1 MICAVCSARSSASS
15 AARSRIRIRSWAG
28 VRRQVI
34 APASAWSS
42 AARTS
47 SGPATGTVPVAVPSN
62 GEVTS
67 SVRPLAAACHVPPIS
82 IFISVYSPVS
92 GLGSMH
98 STLHDPIHQVNIL
111 LSFKNPSFRW
121 PLSRASGRGHRWC
134 VWALMRYI
142 KPNGVGSRPSGDQGQ
157 THHIH
162 HQQPIRMTR
171 MPHPY
176 PIREIARQAGVSEA
190 TVDRVL
196 NHRGGVRPSTVN
208 DIKQAIADLDR
219 QRSQLRLAGRVFM
232 VDIVMQTPDRFSSA
246 VKAALEQE
254 LPSLRPAVVRS
265 RFAFRET
272 GHASDIVAILDAIA
286 RRGSRGV
293 ILKAPEAPE
302 VNAAVLRL
310 SEAGIPV
317 VTLVS
322 DLPFSKRV
330 AYVGMDNRSAGAT
343 AAYLVNEW
351 LGEVPA
357 SSGSAGSPGSSGRGG
372 RILVA
377 LSRSVFRGEEER
389 EIGFRSAIRE
399 RWPHRGLTEITDS
412 DGLDTSVYR
421 LALDALDRHADIE
434 AVYSI
439 GGGNRAIL
447 DAFDAR
453 RRPCRAFIAH
463 DLDRDNREL
472 LEAGR
477 LSAVLYHD
485 LRRDM
490 HRACQI
496 IMQAHGAL
504 DGPIVTAPAPIQV
517 ITPFNIPPETQA

>member
-1 MICAVCSARSSASS
+1 
-15 AARSRIRIRSWAG
+15 
-28 VRRQVI
+28 
-34 APASAWSS
+34 
-42 AARTS
+42 
-47 SGPATGTVPVAVPSN
+47 
-62 GEVTS
+62 
-67 SVRPLAAACHVPPIS
+67 
-82 IFISVYSPVS
+82 
-92 GLGSMH
+92 
-98 STLHDPIHQVNIL
+98 
-111 LSFKNPSFRW
+111 
-121 PLSRASGRGHRWC
+121 
-134 VWALMRYI
+134 MRYI
-142 KPNGVGSRPSGDQGQ
+142 KPERAWLNATVKTRAEAMITDPFGSYSTSSTRQDD
-157 THHIH
+157 
-162 HQQPIRMTR
+162 RMA
-171 MPHPY
+171 HPY

-196 NHRGGVRPSTVN
+196 NQRGGVRPSTVN
-208 DIKQAIADLDR
+208 DIRQAIADLDR
-219 QRSQLRLAGRVFM
+219 QRSQLRLNGRVFM
-232 VDIVMQTPDRFSSA
+232 IDIVMQTPDRFSSA

-254 LPSLRPAVVRS
+254 LGSLRPAVVRS
-265 RFAFRET
+265 RFDFREQ
-272 GHASDIVAILDAIA
+272 GQGSDIAGVLDTIA

-343 AAYLVNEW
+343 AAYLVNQW
-351 LGEVPA
+351 LGPDR
-357 SSGSAGSPGSSGRGG
+357 GR

-399 RWPHRGLTEITDS
+399 RWPHRALVEITDS

-453 RRPCRAFIAH
+453 GRPCRAFIAH

-472 LEAGR
+472 LQAGR

-504 DGPIVTAPAPIQV
+504 DGPIVTAPAPIQI
-517 ITPFNIPPETQA
+517 ITPFNVPPEATA

>member
-1 MICAVCSARSSASS
+1 MS
-15 AARSRIRIRSWAG
+15 
-28 VRRQVI
+28 
-34 APASAWSS
+34 
-42 AARTS
+42 
-47 SGPATGTVPVAVPSN
+47 
-62 GEVTS
+62 
-67 SVRPLAAACHVPPIS
+67 
-82 IFISVYSPVS
+82 
-92 GLGSMH
+92 
-98 STLHDPIHQVNIL
+98 
-111 LSFKNPSFRW
+111 
-121 PLSRASGRGHRWC
+121 
-134 VWALMRYI
+134 
-142 KPNGVGSRPSGDQGQ
+142 
-157 THHIH
+157 
-162 HQQPIRMTR
+162 
-171 MPHPY
+171 HPY

-196 NHRGGVRPSTVN
+196 NDRGGVRPSTVN
-208 DIKQAIADLDR
+208 DIRQAIADLDQ

-232 VDIVMQTPDRFSSA
+232 IDIVMQTPDRFSSA
-246 VKAALEQE
+246 VKTALEQE

-265 RFAFRET
+265 RFDFRET
-272 GHASDIVAILDAIA
+272 GHAGDIVAILDAIA

-310 SEAGIPV
+310 SKAGIPV

-322 DLPFSKRV
+322 DLPFSTRV

-357 SSGSAGSPGSSGRGG
+357 QDG

-453 RRPCRAFIAH
+453 RRPCQAFIAH

-472 LEAGR
+472 LQAGR

-517 ITPFNIPPETQA
+517 ITPFNIPPETPS

>member
-1 MICAVCSARSSASS
+1 
-15 AARSRIRIRSWAG
+15 
-28 VRRQVI
+28 
-34 APASAWSS
+34 
-42 AARTS
+42 
-47 SGPATGTVPVAVPSN
+47 
-62 GEVTS
+62 
-67 SVRPLAAACHVPPIS
+67 
-82 IFISVYSPVS
+82 
-92 GLGSMH
+92 
-98 STLHDPIHQVNIL
+98 
-111 LSFKNPSFRW
+111 
-121 PLSRASGRGHRWC
+121 
-134 VWALMRYI
+134 
-142 KPNGVGSRPSGDQGQ
+142 
-157 THHIH
+157 
-162 HQQPIRMTR
+162 

-176 PIREIARQAGVSEA
+176 PIRDIARQAGLSEA

-196 NHRGGVRPSTVN
+196 NDRGGVRPSTVN
-208 DIKQAIADLDR
+208 DIRQAIADLDR

-232 VDIVMQTPDRFSSA
+232 IDIVMQTPDRFSSA

-265 RFAFRET
+265 RFDFRET
-272 GHASDIVAILDAIA
+272 GDVHDIVGVLDKIA
-286 RRGSRGV
+286 RRGARGV

-322 DLPFSKRV
+322 DLPFSKRI
-330 AYVGMDNRSAGAT
+330 AYVGMDNRSAGTT
-343 AAYLVNEW
+343 AAYLVNQW
-351 LGEVPA
+351 LGE
-357 SSGSAGSPGSSGRGG
+357 SPGSSGRGS

-399 RWPHRGLTEITDS
+399 RWPHRRLTEITDS

-421 LALDALDRHADIE
+421 LALDALDQHDDIE

-517 ITPFNIPPETQA
+517 ITPFNIPSETRA

>member
-1 MICAVCSARSSASS
+1 
-15 AARSRIRIRSWAG
+15 
-28 VRRQVI
+28 
-34 APASAWSS
+34 
-42 AARTS
+42 
-47 SGPATGTVPVAVPSN
+47 
-62 GEVTS
+62 
-67 SVRPLAAACHVPPIS
+67 
-82 IFISVYSPVS
+82 
-92 GLGSMH
+92 
-98 STLHDPIHQVNIL
+98 
-111 LSFKNPSFRW
+111 
-121 PLSRASGRGHRWC
+121 
-134 VWALMRYI
+134 
-142 KPNGVGSRPSGDQGQ
+142 
-157 THHIH
+157 
-162 HQQPIRMTR
+162 

-196 NHRGGVRPSTVN
+196 NDRGGVRPSTVN
-208 DIKQAIADLDR
+208 DIQQAIADLGR
-219 QRSQLRLAGRVFM
+219 QRSQLRLNGRVFM
-232 VDIVMQTPDRFSSA
+232 IDIVMQTPDRFSSA
-246 VKAALEQE
+246 VKTALEQE

-265 RFAFRET
+265 RFDFREK
-272 GHASDIVAILDAIA
+272 GDADEIVRVLDAIA

-343 AAYLVNEW
+343 AAYLVNQW
-351 LGEVPA
+351 LGDRDSRV
-357 SSGSAGSPGSSGRGG
+357 
-372 RILVA
+372 LVA

-399 RWPHRGLTEITDS
+399 RWPDRALVEITDS
-412 DGLDTSVYR
+412 DGLDGSVYR
-421 LALDALDRHADIE
+421 LALGALDRHADLE

-472 LEAGR
+472 LAAGR

-517 ITPFNIPPETQA
+517 ITPFNVPPEEMS

>member
-1 MICAVCSARSSASS
+1 MA
-15 AARSRIRIRSWAG
+15 
-28 VRRQVI
+28 
-34 APASAWSS
+34 
-42 AARTS
+42 
-47 SGPATGTVPVAVPSN
+47 
-62 GEVTS
+62 
-67 SVRPLAAACHVPPIS
+67 
-82 IFISVYSPVS
+82 
-92 GLGSMH
+92 
-98 STLHDPIHQVNIL
+98 
-111 LSFKNPSFRW
+111 
-121 PLSRASGRGHRWC
+121 
-134 VWALMRYI
+134 
-142 KPNGVGSRPSGDQGQ
+142 
-157 THHIH
+157 
-162 HQQPIRMTR
+162 
-171 MPHPY
+171 HPY

-208 DIKQAIADLDR
+208 DIRQAIADLDR

-232 VDIVMQTPDRFSSA
+232 IDIVMQTPDRFSSA
-246 VKAALEQE
+246 VKTALEQE

-265 RFAFRET
+265 RFDFRET
-272 GHASDIVAILDAIA
+272 GDVHDIVGVLDRIA
-286 RRGSRGV
+286 RRGARGV

-343 AAYLVNEW
+343 AAYLVSQW
-351 LGEVPA
+351 LGE
-357 SSGSAGSPGSSGRGG
+357 SPGSAASPASPGRGS
-372 RILVA
+372 RVLVA

-399 RWPHRGLTEITDS
+399 RWPHRQLTEITDS

-421 LALDALDRHADIE
+421 LALDALDQHDDIE

-517 ITPFNIPPETQA
+517 ITPFNIPQDTPA

>member
-1 MICAVCSARSSASS
+1 
-15 AARSRIRIRSWAG
+15 
-28 VRRQVI
+28 
-34 APASAWSS
+34 
-42 AARTS
+42 
-47 SGPATGTVPVAVPSN
+47 
-62 GEVTS
+62 
-67 SVRPLAAACHVPPIS
+67 
-82 IFISVYSPVS
+82 
-92 GLGSMH
+92 
-98 STLHDPIHQVNIL
+98 
-111 LSFKNPSFRW
+111 
-121 PLSRASGRGHRWC
+121 
-134 VWALMRYI
+134 
-142 KPNGVGSRPSGDQGQ
+142 
-157 THHIH
+157 
-162 HQQPIRMTR
+162 

-208 DIKQAIADLDR
+208 DIGQAIADLDR
-219 QRSQLRLAGRVFM
+219 QRSQLRLNGRVFM
-232 VDIVMQTPDRFSSA
+232 IDIVMQTPDRFSSA

-254 LPSLRPAVVRS
+254 LGSLRPAVVRS
-265 RFAFRET
+265 RFDFREQ
-272 GHASDIVAILDAIA
+272 GQVSDIVRVLDTIA
-286 RRGSRGV
+286 RRGSCGV

-322 DLPFSKRV
+322 DLPFSKRA

-343 AAYLVNEW
+343 AAYLVNQW
-351 LGEVPA
+351 LGPEH
-357 SSGSAGSPGSSGRGG
+357 GQ

-399 RWPHRGLTEITDS
+399 RWPHRALAEITDS

-453 RRPCRAFIAH
+453 GRPCRAFIAH

-472 LEAGR
+472 LAAGR

-517 ITPFNIPPETQA
+517 ITPFNVPPEATA

>member
-1 MICAVCSARSSASS
+1 
-15 AARSRIRIRSWAG
+15 
-28 VRRQVI
+28 
-34 APASAWSS
+34 
-42 AARTS
+42 
-47 SGPATGTVPVAVPSN
+47 
-62 GEVTS
+62 
-67 SVRPLAAACHVPPIS
+67 
-82 IFISVYSPVS
+82 
-92 GLGSMH
+92 
-98 STLHDPIHQVNIL
+98 
-111 LSFKNPSFRW
+111 
-121 PLSRASGRGHRWC
+121 
-134 VWALMRYI
+134 
-142 KPNGVGSRPSGDQGQ
+142 
-157 THHIH
+157 
-162 HQQPIRMTR
+162 

-196 NHRGGVRPSTVN
+196 NDRGGVRSSTVN
-208 DIKQAIADLDR
+208 DIRQAIADLDR
-219 QRSQLRLAGRVFM
+219 QRSQLRLNGRVFM
-232 VDIVMQTPDRFSSA
+232 IDIVMQAPDRFSSA

-265 RFAFRET
+265 RFDFREK
-272 GHASDIVAILDAIA
+272 GEAGDIVTVLDTIA

-343 AAYLVNEW
+343 AAYLVNQW
-351 LGEVPA
+351 LGP
-357 SSGSAGSPGSSGRGG
+357 GRGS
-372 RILVA
+372 RVLVA

-399 RWPHRGLTEITDS
+399 RWPDRPLAEITDT

-447 DAFDAR
+447 DAFDTR
-453 RRPCRAFIAH
+453 GRPCRAFIAH

-472 LEAGR
+472 LTAGR

-504 DGPIVTAPAPIQV
+504 DGPVVTAPAPIQV
-517 ITPFNIPPETQA
+517 ITPFNVPPEAAG

>member
-1 MICAVCSARSSASS
+1 
-15 AARSRIRIRSWAG
+15 
-28 VRRQVI
+28 
-34 APASAWSS
+34 
-42 AARTS
+42 
-47 SGPATGTVPVAVPSN
+47 
-62 GEVTS
+62 
-67 SVRPLAAACHVPPIS
+67 
-82 IFISVYSPVS
+82 
-92 GLGSMH
+92 
-98 STLHDPIHQVNIL
+98 
-111 LSFKNPSFRW
+111 
-121 PLSRASGRGHRWC
+121 
-134 VWALMRYI
+134 
-142 KPNGVGSRPSGDQGQ
+142 
-157 THHIH
+157 
-162 HQQPIRMTR
+162 

-196 NHRGGVRPSTVN
+196 NDRGGVRPSTVN
-208 DIKQAIADLDR
+208 DIRQAIADLDR

-232 VDIVMQTPDRFSSA
+232 IDIVMQTPDRFSSA
-246 VKAALEQE
+246 VKTALEQE

-265 RFAFRET
+265 RFDFRET
-272 GHASDIVAILDAIA
+272 GHAGDIVAILDAIA

-343 AAYLVNEW
+343 AAYLVNQW
-351 LGEVPA
+351 LGEA
-357 SSGSAGSPGSSGRGG
+357 AAQDG

-421 LALDALDRHADIE
+421 LTLDALDRHADIE

-472 LEAGR
+472 LGAGR

-517 ITPFNIPPETQA
+517 ITPFNIPSETPA

>member
-1 MICAVCSARSSASS
+1 
-15 AARSRIRIRSWAG
+15 
-28 VRRQVI
+28 
-34 APASAWSS
+34 
-42 AARTS
+42 
-47 SGPATGTVPVAVPSN
+47 
-62 GEVTS
+62 
-67 SVRPLAAACHVPPIS
+67 
-82 IFISVYSPVS
+82 
-92 GLGSMH
+92 
-98 STLHDPIHQVNIL
+98 
-111 LSFKNPSFRW
+111 
-121 PLSRASGRGHRWC
+121 
-134 VWALMRYI
+134 
-142 KPNGVGSRPSGDQGQ
+142 
-157 THHIH
+157 
-162 HQQPIRMTR
+162 

-208 DIKQAIADLDR
+208 DIRQAIADLDR
-219 QRSQLRLAGRVFM
+219 QASQLRLNGRVFM
-232 VDIVMQTPDRFSSA
+232 IDIVMQTPGRFSAA
-246 VKAALEQE
+246 VKTALEHE

-265 RFAFRET
+265 RFGFREK
-272 GHASDIVAILDAIA
+272 GHPREIANMLDTIA

-310 SEAGIPV
+310 AEAGIPV
-317 VTLVS
+317 VTLVT

-343 AAYLVNEW
+343 AAYLVNQW
-351 LGEVPA
+351 LGERD
-357 SSGSAGSPGSSGRGG
+357 S

-377 LSRSVFRGEEER
+377 LSRTVFRGEEER
-389 EIGFRSAIRE
+389 EIGFRAAIRE
-399 RWPHRGLTEITDS
+399 RWPHRGLAEITDT

-421 LALDALDRHADIE
+421 LALDALARHPDIE

-447 DAFDAR
+447 DAFDTR
-453 RRPCRAFIAH
+453 HRPCRAFIAH
-463 DLDRDNREL
+463 DLDSDNREL

-504 DGPIVTAPAPIQV
+504 DGPIVTAPAPIGV
-517 ITPFNIPPETQA
+517 ITPFNLPPV

>member
-1 MICAVCSARSSASS
+1 MS
-15 AARSRIRIRSWAG
+15 
-28 VRRQVI
+28 
-34 APASAWSS
+34 
-42 AARTS
+42 
-47 SGPATGTVPVAVPSN
+47 
-62 GEVTS
+62 
-67 SVRPLAAACHVPPIS
+67 
-82 IFISVYSPVS
+82 
-92 GLGSMH
+92 
-98 STLHDPIHQVNIL
+98 
-111 LSFKNPSFRW
+111 
-121 PLSRASGRGHRWC
+121 
-134 VWALMRYI
+134 
-142 KPNGVGSRPSGDQGQ
+142 
-157 THHIH
+157 
-162 HQQPIRMTR
+162 
-171 MPHPY
+171 HPY

-208 DIKQAIADLDR
+208 DIRQAIADLDR
-219 QRSQLRLAGRVFM
+219 QASQLRLNGRVFM
-232 VDIVMQTPDRFSSA
+232 IDIVMQTPARFSA
-246 VKAALEQE
+246 EVKIALEHE

-265 RFAFRET
+265 RFDFREK
-272 GHASDIVAILDAIA
+272 GHPREIAQVLDAIA

-310 SEAGIPV
+310 AEAGVPV
-317 VTLVS
+317 VTLVT

-343 AAYLVNEW
+343 AAYLINQW
-351 LGEVPA
+351 LGMGA
-357 SSGSAGSPGSSGRGG
+357 S

-377 LSRSVFRGEEER
+377 LSRTVFRGEEER

-399 RWPHRGLTEITDS
+399 RWPHRALTEITDS
-412 DGLDTSVYR
+412 DGLDSSVYR
-421 LALDALDRHADIE
+421 LALGALERHPDIG

-447 DAFDAR
+447 DAFDTMH
-453 RRPCRAFIAH
+453 RPCQAFIAH
-463 DLDRDNREL
+463 DLDSDNREL

-504 DGPIVTAPAPIQV
+504 DGPIATAPAATQV
-517 ITPFNIPPETQA
+517 ITPFNIPPETAA

>member
-1 MICAVCSARSSASS
+1 
-15 AARSRIRIRSWAG
+15 
-28 VRRQVI
+28 
-34 APASAWSS
+34 
-42 AARTS
+42 
-47 SGPATGTVPVAVPSN
+47 
-62 GEVTS
+62 
-67 SVRPLAAACHVPPIS
+67 
-82 IFISVYSPVS
+82 
-92 GLGSMH
+92 
-98 STLHDPIHQVNIL
+98 
-111 LSFKNPSFRW
+111 
-121 PLSRASGRGHRWC
+121 
-134 VWALMRYI
+134 
-142 KPNGVGSRPSGDQGQ
+142 
-157 THHIH
+157 
-162 HQQPIRMTR
+162 

-196 NHRGGVRPSTVN
+196 NDRGGVRPSTVN
-208 DIKQAIADLDR
+208 DIRQAIADLDQ

-232 VDIVMQTPDRFSSA
+232 IDIVMQTPDRFSSA

-265 RFAFRET
+265 RFDFRET
-272 GHASDIVAILDAIA
+272 GRVSDIVGILDAIA

-322 DLPFSKRV
+322 DLPFSTRV

-343 AAYLVNEW
+343 AAYLVNQW
-351 LGEVPA
+351 LGEA
-357 SSGSAGSPGSSGRGG
+357 AAQDG

-399 RWPHRGLTEITDS
+399 RWPHRTLTEITDS

-453 RRPCRAFIAH
+453 RRRCRAFIAH

-517 ITPFNIPPETQA
+517 ITPFNIPPETPA

>member
-1 MICAVCSARSSASS
+1 MA
-15 AARSRIRIRSWAG
+15 
-28 VRRQVI
+28 
-34 APASAWSS
+34 
-42 AARTS
+42 
-47 SGPATGTVPVAVPSN
+47 
-62 GEVTS
+62 
-67 SVRPLAAACHVPPIS
+67 
-82 IFISVYSPVS
+82 
-92 GLGSMH
+92 
-98 STLHDPIHQVNIL
+98 
-111 LSFKNPSFRW
+111 
-121 PLSRASGRGHRWC
+121 
-134 VWALMRYI
+134 
-142 KPNGVGSRPSGDQGQ
+142 
-157 THHIH
+157 
-162 HQQPIRMTR
+162 
-171 MPHPY
+171 HPY

-196 NHRGGVRPSTVN
+196 NDRGGVRPSTVN
-208 DIKQAIADLDR
+208 DLRQAIADLDR
-219 QRSQLRLAGRVFM
+219 QRSQLRLNGRVFM
-232 VDIVMQTPDRFSSA
+232 IDIVMQTPDRFSSA

-265 RFAFRET
+265 RFDFREQ
-272 GHASDIVAILDAIA
+272 GQVSDIVGVLDTIA

-343 AAYLVNEW
+343 AAYLVNQW
-351 LGEVPA
+351 LG
-357 SSGSAGSPGSSGRGG
+357 PGPGG

-399 RWPHRGLTEITDS
+399 RWPHRALAEITDS

-453 RRPCRAFIAH
+453 HRPCRAFIAH

-504 DGPIVTAPAPIQV
+504 DGPIITAPAPIQV
-517 ITPFNIPPETQA
+517 ITPFNLPPEAAA

>member
-1 MICAVCSARSSASS
+1 
-15 AARSRIRIRSWAG
+15 
-28 VRRQVI
+28 
-34 APASAWSS
+34 
-42 AARTS
+42 
-47 SGPATGTVPVAVPSN
+47 
-62 GEVTS
+62 
-67 SVRPLAAACHVPPIS
+67 
-82 IFISVYSPVS
+82 
-92 GLGSMH
+92 
-98 STLHDPIHQVNIL
+98 
-111 LSFKNPSFRW
+111 
-121 PLSRASGRGHRWC
+121 
-134 VWALMRYI
+134 
-142 KPNGVGSRPSGDQGQ
+142 
-157 THHIH
+157 
-162 HQQPIRMTR
+162 

-196 NHRGGVRPSTVN
+196 HHRGGVRPSTVN
-208 DIKQAIADLDR
+208 DIQQAIADLDR
-219 QRSQLRLAGRVFM
+219 QRSQLRLNGRVFM
-232 VDIVMQTPDRFSSA
+232 IDIVMQAPDRFSSA
-246 VKAALEQE
+246 VKTALEQE
-254 LPSLRPAVVRS
+254 LPALRPAVVRS
-265 RFAFRET
+265 RFDFREK
-272 GHASDIVAILDAIA
+272 GDAGEIVSVLDAIA

-322 DLPFSKRV
+322 DLPFSQRV

-343 AAYLVNEW
+343 AAYLVNQW
-351 LGEVPA
+351 LGDRDSRV
-357 SSGSAGSPGSSGRGG
+357 
-372 RILVA
+372 LVA

-399 RWPHRGLTEITDS
+399 RWPDRALVEITDS
-412 DGLDTSVYR
+412 DGLDSSVYR
-421 LALDALDRHADIE
+421 LALGALDRHADLE

-472 LEAGR
+472 LAAGR

-517 ITPFNIPPETQA
+517 ITPFNVPPEPPG

>member
-1 MICAVCSARSSASS
+1 
-15 AARSRIRIRSWAG
+15 
-28 VRRQVI
+28 
-34 APASAWSS
+34 
-42 AARTS
+42 
-47 SGPATGTVPVAVPSN
+47 
-62 GEVTS
+62 
-67 SVRPLAAACHVPPIS
+67 
-82 IFISVYSPVS
+82 
-92 GLGSMH
+92 
-98 STLHDPIHQVNIL
+98 
-111 LSFKNPSFRW
+111 
-121 PLSRASGRGHRWC
+121 
-134 VWALMRYI
+134 
-142 KPNGVGSRPSGDQGQ
+142 
-157 THHIH
+157 
-162 HQQPIRMTR
+162 

-196 NHRGGVRPSTVN
+196 NHRGGVRPNTVN

-219 QRSQLRLAGRVFM
+219 QASQLRLNGRVFM
-232 VDIVMQTPDRFSSA
+232 IDIVMQAPDRFTSA
-246 VKAALEQE
+246 VKTALEQE

-265 RFAFRET
+265 RFDFREK
-272 GHASDIVAILDAIA
+272 GHPREIAKVLDTIA

-302 VNAAVLRL
+302 VNAAVQRL
-310 SEAGIPV
+310 AEAGIPV

-322 DLPFSKRV
+322 DLPFSTRV

-343 AAYLVNEW
+343 AAYLINQW
-351 LGEVPA
+351 LGE
-357 SSGSAGSPGSSGRGG
+357 SPGRDS

-389 EIGFRSAIRE
+389 EIGFRAAIRE
-399 RWPHRGLTEITDS
+399 RWPHRQLAEVTDS

-439 GGGNRAIL
+439 GGGNRAIV

-453 RRPCRAFIAH
+453 HRPCRAFIAH

-472 LEAGR
+472 LAAGR

-496 IMQAHGAL
+496 IMQANGAL
-504 DGPIVTAPAPIQV
+504 DGPVLTAPAPIQV
-517 ITPFNIPPETQA
+517 ITPFNVPPEAA

>member
-1 MICAVCSARSSASS
+1 
-15 AARSRIRIRSWAG
+15 
-28 VRRQVI
+28 
-34 APASAWSS
+34 
-42 AARTS
+42 
-47 SGPATGTVPVAVPSN
+47 
-62 GEVTS
+62 
-67 SVRPLAAACHVPPIS
+67 
-82 IFISVYSPVS
+82 
-92 GLGSMH
+92 
-98 STLHDPIHQVNIL
+98 
-111 LSFKNPSFRW
+111 
-121 PLSRASGRGHRWC
+121 
-134 VWALMRYI
+134 
-142 KPNGVGSRPSGDQGQ
+142 
-157 THHIH
+157 
-162 HQQPIRMTR
+162 

-196 NHRGGVRPSTVN
+196 NDRGGVRPSTVN
-208 DIKQAIADLDR
+208 DIRQAIADLDR

-246 VKAALEQE
+246 VKDALEQE
-254 LPSLRPAVVRS
+254 LPSLRPAVIRS
-265 RFAFRET
+265 RFDFREK
-272 GHASDIVAILDAIA
+272 GQVSDIVGVLDTIA

-343 AAYLVNEW
+343 AAYLVNQW
-351 LGEVPA
+351 LG
-357 SSGSAGSPGSSGRGG
+357 PGPGR
-372 RILVA
+372 RVLVA

-399 RWPHRGLTEITDS
+399 RWPDRALAEITDS
-412 DGLDTSVYR
+412 DGLDSSVYR
-421 LALDALDRHADIE
+421 LALDALDRHDDLE

-453 RRPCRAFIAH
+453 RRPCRVFIAH

-472 LEAGR
+472 LQAGR

-517 ITPFNIPPETQA
+517 ITPFNVPPEAAA

>member
-1 MICAVCSARSSASS
+1 MS
-15 AARSRIRIRSWAG
+15 
-28 VRRQVI
+28 
-34 APASAWSS
+34 
-42 AARTS
+42 
-47 SGPATGTVPVAVPSN
+47 
-62 GEVTS
+62 
-67 SVRPLAAACHVPPIS
+67 
-82 IFISVYSPVS
+82 
-92 GLGSMH
+92 
-98 STLHDPIHQVNIL
+98 
-111 LSFKNPSFRW
+111 
-121 PLSRASGRGHRWC
+121 
-134 VWALMRYI
+134 
-142 KPNGVGSRPSGDQGQ
+142 
-157 THHIH
+157 
-162 HQQPIRMTR
+162 
-171 MPHPY
+171 HPY

-196 NHRGGVRPSTVN
+196 NDRGGVRPSTVN
-208 DIKQAIADLDR
+208 DIRQAIADLDQ

-232 VDIVMQTPDRFSSA
+232 IDIVIQTPDRFSSA
-246 VKAALEQE
+246 IKTALEQE

-265 RFAFRET
+265 RFDFRET
-272 GHASDIVAILDAIA
+272 GHAGDIVAILDAIA

-322 DLPFSKRV
+322 DLPFSTRV

-357 SSGSAGSPGSSGRGG
+357 QDG

-472 LEAGR
+472 LQAGR

-517 ITPFNIPPETQA
+517 ITPFNIPPETPA

>member
-1 MICAVCSARSSASS
+1 MA
-15 AARSRIRIRSWAG
+15 
-28 VRRQVI
+28 
-34 APASAWSS
+34 
-42 AARTS
+42 
-47 SGPATGTVPVAVPSN
+47 
-62 GEVTS
+62 
-67 SVRPLAAACHVPPIS
+67 
-82 IFISVYSPVS
+82 
-92 GLGSMH
+92 
-98 STLHDPIHQVNIL
+98 
-111 LSFKNPSFRW
+111 
-121 PLSRASGRGHRWC
+121 
-134 VWALMRYI
+134 
-142 KPNGVGSRPSGDQGQ
+142 
-157 THHIH
+157 
-162 HQQPIRMTR
+162 
-171 MPHPY
+171 HPY

-208 DIKQAIADLDR
+208 DIRQAIADLDR
-219 QRSQLRLAGRVFM
+219 QRSQLRLNGRVFM
-232 VDIVMQTPDRFSSA
+232 IDIVMQTPDRFSSA
-246 VKAALEQE
+246 VKTALEQE

-265 RFAFRET
+265 RFDFREK
-272 GHASDIVAILDAIA
+272 GHVREIVKVLETIV

-343 AAYLVNEW
+343 AAYLINQW
-351 LGEVPA
+351 LGGFPGLP
-357 SSGSAGSPGSSGRGG
+357 GSPGFPGSSGRDS

-399 RWPHRGLTEITDS
+399 RWPRRSLTEITDS
-412 DGLDTSVYR
+412 DGLDTSVYQ
-421 LALDALDRHADIE
+421 LALDALDHHADIE

-453 RRPCRAFIAH
+453 QRPCRAFIAH
-463 DLDRDNREL
+463 DLDRDNRQL

-504 DGPIVTAPAPIQV
+504 DGPIVTAPASIQV
-517 ITPFNIPPETQA
+517 ITPFNVPPEAAG

>member
-1 MICAVCSARSSASS
+1 
-15 AARSRIRIRSWAG
+15 
-28 VRRQVI
+28 
-34 APASAWSS
+34 
-42 AARTS
+42 
-47 SGPATGTVPVAVPSN
+47 
-62 GEVTS
+62 
-67 SVRPLAAACHVPPIS
+67 
-82 IFISVYSPVS
+82 
-92 GLGSMH
+92 
-98 STLHDPIHQVNIL
+98 
-111 LSFKNPSFRW
+111 
-121 PLSRASGRGHRWC
+121 
-134 VWALMRYI
+134 
-142 KPNGVGSRPSGDQGQ
+142 
-157 THHIH
+157 
-162 HQQPIRMTR
+162 

-176 PIREIARQAGVSEA
+176 PIREIARQAGLSEA

-196 NHRGGVRPSTVN
+196 NDRGGVRPSTVN
-208 DIKQAIADLDR
+208 DIRQAIADLDR

-232 VDIVMQTPDRFSSA
+232 IDIVMQTPDRFSSA
-246 VKAALEQE
+246 VKTALEQE

-265 RFAFRET
+265 RFDFRET
-272 GHASDIVAILDAIA
+272 GDAHDIAGILDRIA
-286 RRGSRGV
+286 RRGARGV

-343 AAYLVNEW
+343 AAYLVNQW
-351 LGEVPA
+351 LGDFP
-357 SSGSAGSPGSSGRGG
+357 GSPDSPGSPGSPGCPGRGS

-399 RWPHRGLTEITDS
+399 RWPHRHLTEITDS

-421 LALDALDRHADIE
+421 LALDALDRHEDIE

-453 RRPCRAFIAH
+453 QRPCRAFIAH

-517 ITPFNIPPETQA
+517 ITPYNIPQETPA

>member
-1 MICAVCSARSSASS
+1 MA
-15 AARSRIRIRSWAG
+15 
-28 VRRQVI
+28 
-34 APASAWSS
+34 
-42 AARTS
+42 
-47 SGPATGTVPVAVPSN
+47 
-62 GEVTS
+62 
-67 SVRPLAAACHVPPIS
+67 
-82 IFISVYSPVS
+82 
-92 GLGSMH
+92 
-98 STLHDPIHQVNIL
+98 
-111 LSFKNPSFRW
+111 
-121 PLSRASGRGHRWC
+121 
-134 VWALMRYI
+134 
-142 KPNGVGSRPSGDQGQ
+142 
-157 THHIH
+157 
-162 HQQPIRMTR
+162 
-171 MPHPY
+171 HPY

-196 NHRGGVRPSTVN
+196 NQRGGVRPSTVN
-208 DIKQAIADLDR
+208 DIRQAIADLDR
-219 QRSQLRLAGRVFM
+219 QRSQLRLNGRVFM
-232 VDIVMQTPDRFSSA
+232 IDIVMQTPDRFSSA

-254 LPSLRPAVVRS
+254 LPSLRPAVIRS
-265 RFAFRET
+265 RFDFREK
-272 GHASDIVAILDAIA
+272 GEPGEIVMALDAIA

-310 SEAGIPV
+310 SETGIPV

-322 DLPFSKRV
+322 DLPFSKRI

-343 AAYLVNEW
+343 AAYLVNQW
-351 LGEVPA
+351 LGD
-357 SSGSAGSPGSSGRGG
+357 SAGSPGSPGSPWSPGSPGRDS

-412 DGLDTSVYR
+412 DGLDTSVYE
-421 LALDALDRHADIE
+421 LVLGALDQHADIE

-447 DAFDAR
+447 GAFDAR

-463 DLDRDNREL
+463 DLDRDNRDL
-472 LEAGR
+472 LQTGR

-490 HRACQI
+490 HRACQV

-517 ITPFNIPPETQA
+517 ITPFNVPPEALA

>member
-1 MICAVCSARSSASS
+1 
-15 AARSRIRIRSWAG
+15 
-28 VRRQVI
+28 
-34 APASAWSS
+34 
-42 AARTS
+42 
-47 SGPATGTVPVAVPSN
+47 
-62 GEVTS
+62 
-67 SVRPLAAACHVPPIS
+67 
-82 IFISVYSPVS
+82 
-92 GLGSMH
+92 
-98 STLHDPIHQVNIL
+98 
-111 LSFKNPSFRW
+111 
-121 PLSRASGRGHRWC
+121 
-134 VWALMRYI
+134 
-142 KPNGVGSRPSGDQGQ
+142 
-157 THHIH
+157 
-162 HQQPIRMTR
+162 

-196 NHRGGVRPSTVN
+196 NDRGGVRPSTVN
-208 DIKQAIADLDR
+208 DIRQAIADLDQ

-232 VDIVMQTPDRFSSA
+232 IDIVMQAPDRFSSA

-265 RFAFRET
+265 RFDFRET
-272 GHASDIVAILDAIA
+272 GRVGDIPGILDAIA

-322 DLPFSKRV
+322 DLPFSTRV

-343 AAYLVNEW
+343 AAYLVNQW
-351 LGEVPA
+351 LGEA
-357 SSGSAGSPGSSGRGG
+357 AASPGQDG

-421 LALDALDRHADIE
+421 LALDALDQYADIE

-477 LSAVLYHD
+477 LSAVL
-485 LRRDM
+485 
-490 HRACQI
+490 
-496 IMQAHGAL
+496 
-504 DGPIVTAPAPIQV
+504 
-517 ITPFNIPPETQA
+517 

>member
-1 MICAVCSARSSASS
+1 
-15 AARSRIRIRSWAG
+15 
-28 VRRQVI
+28 
-34 APASAWSS
+34 
-42 AARTS
+42 
-47 SGPATGTVPVAVPSN
+47 
-62 GEVTS
+62 
-67 SVRPLAAACHVPPIS
+67 
-82 IFISVYSPVS
+82 
-92 GLGSMH
+92 
-98 STLHDPIHQVNIL
+98 
-111 LSFKNPSFRW
+111 
-121 PLSRASGRGHRWC
+121 
-134 VWALMRYI
+134 
-142 KPNGVGSRPSGDQGQ
+142 
-157 THHIH
+157 
-162 HQQPIRMTR
+162 

-196 NHRGGVRPSTVN
+196 NDRGGVRPSTVN
-208 DIKQAIADLDR
+208 DIGQAIADLDR
-219 QRSQLRLAGRVFM
+219 QRSQLRLNGRVFM
-232 VDIVMQTPDRFSSA
+232 IDIVMQTPDRFSSA

-254 LPSLRPAVVRS
+254 LGSLRPAVVRS
-265 RFAFRET
+265 RFGFREQ
-272 GHASDIVAILDAIA
+272 GQVSDIVRVLDTIA

-310 SEAGIPV
+310 SEVGIPV

-357 SSGSAGSPGSSGRGG
+357 SSDSAGSPGTAGSPGPGG

-399 RWPHRGLTEITDS
+399 RWPHRALTEITDS

-453 RRPCRAFIAH
+453 RRPCRVFIAH

-517 ITPFNIPPETQA
+517 ITPFNVPPEAAA

>member
-1 MICAVCSARSSASS
+1 MA
-15 AARSRIRIRSWAG
+15 
-28 VRRQVI
+28 
-34 APASAWSS
+34 
-42 AARTS
+42 
-47 SGPATGTVPVAVPSN
+47 
-62 GEVTS
+62 
-67 SVRPLAAACHVPPIS
+67 
-82 IFISVYSPVS
+82 
-92 GLGSMH
+92 
-98 STLHDPIHQVNIL
+98 
-111 LSFKNPSFRW
+111 
-121 PLSRASGRGHRWC
+121 
-134 VWALMRYI
+134 
-142 KPNGVGSRPSGDQGQ
+142 
-157 THHIH
+157 
-162 HQQPIRMTR
+162 
-171 MPHPY
+171 HPY

-196 NHRGGVRPSTVN
+196 NHRGGVRASTVN

-219 QRSQLRLAGRVFM
+219 QASQLRLNGRVFM
-232 VDIVMQTPDRFSSA
+232 IDIVMQTPDRFSAA

-265 RFAFRET
+265 RFDFRET
-272 GHASDIVAILDAIA
+272 GHVRDIVGVLDTIT

-302 VNAAVLRL
+302 VNAAVQRL
-310 SEAGIPV
+310 AEAGIPV
-317 VTLVS
+317 VTLVT

-343 AAYLVNEW
+343 AAYLVNQW
-351 LGEVPA
+351 LGTRDSRV
-357 SSGSAGSPGSSGRGG
+357 
-372 RILVA
+372 LVA
-377 LSRSVFRGEEER
+377 LSRSAFRGEEER

-399 RWPHRGLTEITDS
+399 RWPHRGLAEITDS

-421 LALDALDRHADIE
+421 LALDALDQYADIE

-447 DAFDAR
+447 DAFDTR
-453 RRPCRAFIAH
+453 RRPCQAFIAH
-463 DLDRDNREL
+463 DLDSDNREL

-477 LSAVLYHD
+477 LSAVLHHD

-504 DGPIVTAPAPIQV
+504 DGLIPTAPAPIQV
-517 ITPFNIPPETQA
+517 ITPYNIP

>member
-1 MICAVCSARSSASS
+1 MS
-15 AARSRIRIRSWAG
+15 
-28 VRRQVI
+28 
-34 APASAWSS
+34 
-42 AARTS
+42 
-47 SGPATGTVPVAVPSN
+47 
-62 GEVTS
+62 
-67 SVRPLAAACHVPPIS
+67 
-82 IFISVYSPVS
+82 
-92 GLGSMH
+92 
-98 STLHDPIHQVNIL
+98 
-111 LSFKNPSFRW
+111 
-121 PLSRASGRGHRWC
+121 
-134 VWALMRYI
+134 
-142 KPNGVGSRPSGDQGQ
+142 
-157 THHIH
+157 
-162 HQQPIRMTR
+162 
-171 MPHPY
+171 HPY

-208 DIKQAIADLDR
+208 DIRQAIADLDR

-232 VDIVMQTPDRFSSA
+232 IDIVMQTPDRFSSA
-246 VKAALEQE
+246 IKAALEQE

-265 RFAFRET
+265 RFDFRET
-272 GHASDIVAILDAIA
+272 GDVHDIVGILDRIA
-286 RRGSRGV
+286 RRGARGV

-343 AAYLVNEW
+343 AAYLVNQW
-351 LGEVPA
+351 LGDFPG
-357 SSGSAGSPGSSGRGG
+357 SPDSPGSPGSAGSPGSPGRGS

-399 RWPHRGLTEITDS
+399 RWPHRHLTEITDS

-421 LALDALDRHADIE
+421 LALDALDRHEDIE

-517 ITPFNIPPETQA
+517 ITPFNVPQETPA

>member
-1 MICAVCSARSSASS
+1 
-15 AARSRIRIRSWAG
+15 
-28 VRRQVI
+28 
-34 APASAWSS
+34 
-42 AARTS
+42 
-47 SGPATGTVPVAVPSN
+47 
-62 GEVTS
+62 
-67 SVRPLAAACHVPPIS
+67 
-82 IFISVYSPVS
+82 
-92 GLGSMH
+92 
-98 STLHDPIHQVNIL
+98 
-111 LSFKNPSFRW
+111 
-121 PLSRASGRGHRWC
+121 
-134 VWALMRYI
+134 
-142 KPNGVGSRPSGDQGQ
+142 
-157 THHIH
+157 
-162 HQQPIRMTR
+162 

-196 NHRGGVRPSTVN
+196 NDRGGVRPSTVN
-208 DIKQAIADLDR
+208 DIRQAIADLDQ

-232 VDIVMQTPDRFSSA
+232 IDIVMQTPDRFSSA

-265 RFAFRET
+265 RFDFRET
-272 GHASDIVAILDAIA
+272 GDAGDIVAILDAIA

-343 AAYLVNEW
+343 AAYLVSQW
-351 LGEVPA
+351 LGESPGFT
-357 SSGSAGSPGSSGRGG
+357 GSAGSAGRGS

-434 AVYSI
+434 AVYPI

-453 RRPCRAFIAH
+453 GRPCRAFIAH
-463 DLDRDNREL
+463 DLDRDNPEL
-472 LEAGR
+472 LEAGPPLAALLHNPR
-477 LSAVLYHD
+477 PGTHP
-485 LRRDM
+485 
-490 HRACQI
+490 ACS
-496 IMQAHGAL
+496 
-504 DGPIVTAPAPIQV
+504 T
-517 ITPFNIPPETQA
+517 